1 MTDGK
6 TLVIKI
12 TFFLCLLLSTALTL
26 VTACG
31 HSPVSPLGFTPTATM
46 NTATPTNTTTP
57 TATMNTATPTNTP
70 TNTQTAGPTSTFTN
84 TPTVTDTQTATNTS
98 TSTATYTATNT
109 PTNTAAGP
117 TNTYTNTATN
127 TNTSTA
133 TNTATN
139 TFIVPTATFTDTS
152 TDTATDTPTNTV
164 TNTATN
170 TATSTFGTPTAV
182 SQATQVPTM
191 THTTPTLTFT
201 STFTNTPTDTVAG
214 PTATLTDTPT
224 STPTGTPTNTP
235 TITSTPYATSSW
247 VLFAQ
252 LGQHGSGGTGG
263 NFSEVSGIAI
273 GAGFIVAS
281 DTGSDDLQVFD
292 DNGNYQYNITPQA
305 GGALINGG
313 IAIDSFGEVYF
324 CDTANGQVEGFILGS
339 GSATY
344 DYTWSG
350 GGGLSFPLDVKI
362 DSNGNLIVADNSG
375 IIYNLAWMDDAILNQ
390 TTAGGY
396 GFNGVA
402 LDQSG
407 NIYAMDNTNS
417 QVVEFDYGY
426 NLLTS
431 FNGSGWTTALSGP
444 NGITVDSQ
452 NNLWISDTNN
462 GRVVESTTQGTYVGE
477 IAGFSYPLYLSFDS
491 GWSLFVADQG
501 ASNFINQYIFQ

>member
-98 TSTATYTATNT
+98 TSTATYTA
-109 PTNTAAGP
+109 
-117 TNTYTNTATN
+117 
-127 TNTSTA
+127 
-133 TNTATN
+133 
-139 TFIVPTATFTDTS
+139 
-152 TDTATDTPTNTV
+152 